1 MYASVIKFPPSGGA
15 IWFGRA
21 KGKLSLSCLGTPPAE
36 LLAKPKV
43 SFHTQYDDG
52 QNGALTGEVQGALW
66 IRFGYSAYSIPG
78 SGGMCNC
85 EGNGFDVDPFGRV
98 FYPNLGQS
106 RVEVVDTNNNW
117 IGTFG
122 KYGNED
128 SGGPAAKVK
137 KPEIPLAWPVYVAVS
152 DTHAYV
158 ADSVNRRVVRVKLGA
173 AAEETCEVR

>member
-1 MYASVIKFPPSGGA
+1 
-15 IWFGRA
+15 
-21 KGKLSLSCLGTPPAE
+21 
-36 LLAKPKV
+36 LAKPKV

-117 IGTFG
+117 IGSFG
-122 KYGNED
+122 RYGNED

-137 KPEIPLAWPVYVAVS
+137 KPEIPLAWPCYVAVS
-152 DTHAYV
+152 DGYAYV
-158 ADSVNRRVVRVKLGA
+158 ADTVNRRTVRVKLGS